1 MPFPAEIRP
10 VRQRTAIVP
19 ITQLRRVERT
29 QTWILAFQL
38 LNLITTVALSAHHP

>member
-1 MPFPAEIRP
+1 M
-10 VRQRTAIVP
+10 RQRTAIVP